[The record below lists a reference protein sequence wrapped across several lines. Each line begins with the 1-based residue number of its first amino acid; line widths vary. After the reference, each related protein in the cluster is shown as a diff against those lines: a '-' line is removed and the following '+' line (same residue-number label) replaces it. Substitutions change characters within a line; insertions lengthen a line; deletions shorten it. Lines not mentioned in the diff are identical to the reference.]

1 MSLVVYFVFM
11 SVSTGFVYAL
21 LNTVADDA
29 SPTLIG

>member
-21 LNTVADDA
+21 LNSSRWCVADPDR
-29 SPTLIG
+29 L